1 MKNLFRIILALTIFT
16 LFVQDYADAI
26 PAFAR
31 KYNMSCNVCHRP
43 FPRLKPFGEEFAGN
57 GFVIK
62 DKEPSRFYKK
72 TGDDLL
78 LLMREL
84 PIALRFELFGEYNKE
99 IPDLKTPW
107 ILKLMSGGNIYK
119 DISYYF
125 YFFISE
131 KGELAGIEDAFIN
144 FNDVFNSGLGITVG
158 QFQASD
164 PLFKREL
171 RLERE
176 DYEIFRVKP
185 GRSLAALS
193 YDRGLVFS
201 YTAPTNTDMSLQVLN
216 GNGIGTVN
224 VFDVDK
230 YKNYMFRVSQ
240 EVNKYFRIGAFGYYG
255 NEKPDSVKNEIV
267 MGGLDLTAGNQYVE
281 LNAQYVYRKDTDP
294 QMLGTAPGVVTQGG
308 FAELIVTP
316 KGDDGR
322 WQGHLLYNKIDS
334 DLPEAR
340 YESYTA
346 GLGFLLARNVRLT
359 GEYTYYKDS
368 KDSKVSIG
376 IISAF

>member
-1 MKNLFRIILALTIFT
+1 MKNLFRIILAVTIFI
-16 LFVQDYADAI
+16 LLVQDYADAI

-84 PIALRFELFGEYNKE
+84 PIALRFELFGEYNDP

-131 KGELAGIEDAFIN
+131 KGELAGIEDAFIH
-144 FNDVFNSGLGITVG
+144 FNDVFGSGLGITVG

-185 GRSLAALS
+185 GRSLASLS

-294 QMLGTAPGVVTQGG
+294 QMLGTSPKVITQGG
-308 FAELIVTP
+308 FAEVIVTP
-316 KGDDGR
+316 QGEDGR

-346 GLGFLLARNVRLT
+346 GLGYLLARNIRLV

-368 KDSKVSIG
+368 KDSKVSVG